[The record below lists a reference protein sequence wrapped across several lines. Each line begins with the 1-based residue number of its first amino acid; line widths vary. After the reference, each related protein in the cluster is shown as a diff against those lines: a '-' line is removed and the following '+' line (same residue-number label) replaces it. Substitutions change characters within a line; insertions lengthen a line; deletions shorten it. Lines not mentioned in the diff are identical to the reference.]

1 MKLNTFIISTLLVS
15 SAMASDNN
23 TTQPLSVKHE
33 GVKYIKML
41 GSALKTEL
49 KAHMKKD
56 PSGLDALAFCT
67 GSADKITK
75 EINQKLP
82 TYAKVRR
89 TALKVRNDSVNKP
102 DATDE
107 KVMKAYE
114 ASIAEKTF
122 TPKDIKVVKEG
133 DVTRV
138 YKPLITKKV
147 CLKCHGSNLNPKI
160 TDALSSAYNNDKAVG
175 FKEGDLRGVIVAEIK
190 KH

>member
-89 TALKVRNDSVNKP
+89 TALKVRNDSV
-102 DATDE
+102 TSMMLR
-107 KVMKAYE
+107 MKK
-114 ASIAEKTF
+114 S
-122 TPKDIKVVKEG
+122 
-133 DVTRV
+133 
-138 YKPLITKKV
+138 
-147 CLKCHGSNLNPKI
+147 
-160 TDALSSAYNNDKAVG
+160 
-175 FKEGDLRGVIVAEIK
+175 
-190 KH
+190 